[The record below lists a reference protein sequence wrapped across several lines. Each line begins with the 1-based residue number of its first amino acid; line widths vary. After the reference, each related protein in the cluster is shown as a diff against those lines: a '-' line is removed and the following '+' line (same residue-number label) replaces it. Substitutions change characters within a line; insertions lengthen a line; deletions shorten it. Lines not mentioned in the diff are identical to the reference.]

1 MHHPGFKLTLL
12 AALVGFTFNAHAESS
27 TTSLEA
33 KLDQLQQEM
42 AALKQQLADEKAAR
56 QTQLDGAVKAA
67 VASNMADNPPLASD
81 TSIGGYGELSYSNYR
96 DGSVKDQVDFNRFV
110 VFLGHR
116 FNDKLRFYSEL
127 ELEHAVSSADD
138 KGEIEVEQGYIEYN
152 LTPKA
157 NLRAG
162 LMLVPLGI
170 LNETHE
176 PPTYYGVLRNEV
188 ETRIIPTTMRAV
200 GVVLQGRVLD
210 NALEYNV
217 GLVTG
222 FDASK
227 YAGDARYAIK
237 DMHTEASQAA
247 ANNFAVYA
255 GLNYR
260 QPGWLLGAGLYTG
273 NTAQNGH
280 GENSSTFLE
289 GKNARLTL
297 WDIHGKYSVGDL
309 DLQALYARGTLGDT
323 LAINQAFNNGAGVV
337 PASGGAAPKSFYGW
351 YGQAAYHVWKSGD
364 MRLSP
369 FVRYERYNTQASV
382 DAGYTA
388 DPLND
393 ETVVTVG
400 AHFNLSREVVFK
412 ADWQNYKTDNK
423 KDRFNLGV
431 GYMF

>member
-1 MHHPGFKLTLL
+1 MT
-12 AALVGFTFNAHAESS
+12 
-27 TTSLEA
+27 
-33 KLDQLQQEM
+33 
-42 AALKQQLADEKAAR
+42 ALKQQLADEKAAR
-56 QTQLDGAVKAA
+56 EKQVDSAVKAA
-67 VASNMADNPPLASD
+67 VASNQADNPPAEPD

-110 VFLGHR
+110 MFLGHH
-116 FNDKLRFYSEL
+116 FNDRLRLYSEL
-127 ELEHAVSSADD
+127 EVEHAVSSADD

-152 LTPKA
+152 LTPQA

-188 ETRIIPTTMRAV
+188 ETRIIPTTMRAA
-200 GVVLQGRVLD
+200 GVAVQGLVLD

-217 GLVTG
+217 GLVTS

-227 YAGDARYAIK
+227 YAGDASYGIR

-247 ANNFAVYA
+247 ANNLAVYA

-260 QPGWLLGAGLYTG
+260 QPGWLLGTGVYTG
-273 NTAQNGH
+273 NTAQNGN
-280 GENSSTFLE
+280 GENPSPFLE

-297 WDIHGKYSVGDL
+297 WDVHGKYEIGDME
-309 DLQALYARGTLGDT
+309 LQALYARGTLSDT
-323 LAINQAFNNGAGVV
+323 LAVNQAAGVV
-337 PASGGAAPKSFYGW
+337 PTSGGAAPSSFYGW
-351 YGQAAYHVWKSGD
+351 YGQAAYHVWKKGD

-388 DPLND
+388 NPLND
-393 ETVVTVG
+393 ETVLTAG
-400 AHFNLSREVVFK
+400 ANFNLSREVVFK
-412 ADWQNYKTDNK
+412 ADYQNYKTDSK